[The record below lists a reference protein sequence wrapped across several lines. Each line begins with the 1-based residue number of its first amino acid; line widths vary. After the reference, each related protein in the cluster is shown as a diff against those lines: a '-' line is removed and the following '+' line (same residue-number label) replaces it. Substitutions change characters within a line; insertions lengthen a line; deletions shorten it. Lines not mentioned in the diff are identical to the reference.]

1 MRAIVRLYRGQN
13 NYDFVRIWRWT
24 LRVAVGLVV
33 VSIVAVGLRGLNLGI
48 DFEGGVSWQL
58 KAPGATVEQ
67 TRAVLGPLGLG
78 EAKVQTIGREVI
90 RVQASADSAQKKT
103 EVQHA
108 LAQMAGTADTD
119 VNVSDVGPTWGSSV
133 TAGAVRALL
142 VFLLAI
148 VVYVTA
154 TFRGEWKMAIGVV
167 LAVIHDVVISVG
179 VYAIFQFEVT
189 PATVIAFLT
198 ILGYS
203 IYDTVVVYD
212 KVQENA
218 GKVGVSQ
225 RLTYTGMMNLS
236 MNQVL
241 LRSINTSMVGV
252 LPVLSTLIVGAMIL
266 GAVTLEEFAIALTVG
281 LFIGAYSSI
290 FVAAPVVALLKEREP
305 RYRQLRERLERAG
318 SDGATGGVGVKATA
332 AGVSTADPTA
342 PVDEAQNGAVPVG
355 AGAPAGRPAGEG
367 AATLSGNIPPRP
379 RKKGKRR

>member
-48 DFEGGVSWQL
+48 DFEGGVSWQV

-67 TRAVLGPLGLG
+67 TRGVLNPIGLG

-103 EVQHA
+103 DVQHA
-108 LAQMAGTADTD
+108 LAQMAGTSDTD

-167 LAVIHDVVISVG
+167 FAVIHDVVISVG

-290 FVAAPVVALLKEREP
+290 FVAAPIVALLKEREP

-318 SDGATGGVGVKATA
+318 SDGATGGVGVKATPA
-332 AGVSTADPTA
+332 AGRPGTAA
-342 PVDEAQNGAVPVG
+342 PADEPDDGAVPVG
-355 AGAPAGRPAGEG
+355 AGAPAGRAPGES
-367 AATLSGNIPPRP
+367 AATFSGNIPPRP